1 MKENFSKGV
10 QRILKFAK
18 EEAVRLGHSYVGSEH
33 LLLGI
38 IKDSNGKAA
47 NVLSSIGC
55 DVVEMKAMIED
66 MAKPS
71 GGTMTLGHL
80 PLTRRAE
87 RILRTTF
94 SEAQNLNQD
103 VADQIHLLLALARED
118 EGLSTEVLSAYTV
131 DYELLTTFISSSSAT
146 NKIEKKAPKK
156 SKTPTLDIYSRD
168 LSKMANEGK
177 LDPVVGRVVE
187 IERVAQILSR
197 RKKNNPVLIGEPGVG
212 KTAIVEGLALRIYEK
227 TVPHILWGQR
237 VIVLDLAGLIAGTK
251 YRGQFEERM
260 RTMMLELESCT
271 DNIVFI
277 DELHTLVGAGGAT
290 GSLDAANMFKPALAR
305 GEIQIIGATTLNE
318 YRKYIEKDGALER
331 RFQKVMVNPPTID
344 DTIQILDGIKEKYED
359 HHQVIFPD
367 SSIRACV
374 ELSERYI
381 TDKFLPDK
389 AIDILD
395 EVGSHVHIHNIHV
408 PEEIVKLEQNISN
421 VRKDKESVIAQQKFE
436 QAADMRDKER
446 KLISKLNDAQDKWD
460 RDDVAS
466 RPVVTEED
474 VADIVS
480 MITGIPL
487 AKVAESETMKL
498 LNMANELKKYIVG
511 QDDAIEKL
519 TQATQ
524 RARAGLKNPN
534 KPIGS
539 FMFLGP
545 TGVGKTELSKV
556 LADYL
561 FLNREA
567 LVKIDMSEYVER
579 YNVSRLIGAPPG
591 YVGYEEGGQLTERVR
606 RNPYSVVLF
615 DEIEKAH
622 RDVYNIL
629 LQILDEGRI
638 TDSLGRVVDFR
649 NTIIIMTSNLGTNAV
664 SSTSFGF
671 KNADNDS
678 KEEDFSDI
686 MTAVKKYFIPEFLN
700 RIDEIIVFNSLTKD
714 DLYEIIDMQ
723 LEDLRYNLEKKNNVL
738 KITKSAKENL
748 IRSGLHREWGARP
761 LRRMIQN
768 EIENAISSLFLS
780 GKFKEDGVITVKS
793 RNKELIFEQKNNKK
807 NKKSTSKK
815 TSNKKTK
822 STKTIETS

>member
-10 QRILKFAK
+10 QRVLKYAK

-38 IKDSNGKAA
+38 IKDSNGQAV
-47 NVLSSIGC
+47 NILTSIGC
-55 DVVEMKAMIED
+55 DIIEMKTMIED

-94 SEAQNLNQD
+94 TEAQNYNESI
-103 VADQIHLLLALARED
+103 ADQVHLLLALSRED
-118 EGLSTEVLSAYTV
+118 EGLSTEVLNAYTV
-131 DYELLTTFISSSSAT
+131 DYELLTTFISSSPI
-146 NKIEKKAPKK
+146 KLEKKTPKK
-156 SKTPTLDIYSRD
+156 SSTPTLDIFSRD
-168 LSKMANEGK
+168 ISIMANEGK
-177 LDPVVGRVVE
+177 LDPVVGRTVE

-212 KTAIVEGLALRIYEK
+212 KTAIVEGLALRIHEK
-227 TVPHILWGQR
+227 TVPHVLWGQR

-260 RTMMLELESCT
+260 RTMMLELEACSEI
-271 DNIVFI
+271 IVFI
-277 DELHTLVGAGGAT
+277 DELHTLVGAGGAS

-305 GEIQIIGATTLNE
+305 GDIQIVGATTLNE

-331 RFQKVMVNPPTID
+331 RFQKVMINPPTIEE
-344 DTIQILDGIKEKYED
+344 TIQILNGIKEKYEE
-359 HHQVIFPD
+359 HHQVHYPD
-367 SSIRACV
+367 ESISACV

-389 AIDILD
+389 AIDVLD

-408 PEEIVKLEQNISN
+408 PDDILYLEKNISEI
-421 VRKDKESVIAQQKFE
+421 RKKKESVIAQQKFE

-446 KLISKLNDAQDKWD
+446 KLIGKLNDAQIKWD
-460 RDDVAS
+460 RNDESS
-466 RPVVTEED
+466 RPIVTEDD

-487 AKVAESETMKL
+487 AKVAKSETEKL
-498 LNMANELKKYIVG
+498 LNMSKELKKCIIG
-511 QDDAIEKL
+511 QDDAIDKL
-519 TQATQ
+519 TKATQ
-524 RARAGLKNPN
+524 RARAGMKNPN
-534 KPIGS
+534 HPIGS
-539 FMFLGP
+539 FIFLGP

-556 LADYL
+556 LATYL
-561 FLNREA
+561 FSNRDA

-579 YNVSRLIGAPPG
+579 YNISRLLGSPPG
-591 YVGYEEGGQLTERVR
+591 YVGYEEGGQLTEKVR

-629 LQILDEGRI
+629 LQILDEGRV
-638 TDSLGRVVDFR
+638 TDSLGRMIDFR
-649 NTIIIMTSNLGTNAV
+649 NTIIIMTSNIGTNAI

-671 KNADNDS
+671 RSRKDDQ
-678 KEEDFSDI
+678 KDGHYSDI
-686 MTAVKKYFIPEFLN
+686 MTAVKKFFISEFLN
-700 RIDEIIVFNSLTKD
+700 RVDEIIVFNMLSKE
-714 DLYEIIDMQ
+714 DLYHIIDLQ
-723 LEDLRYNLEKKNNVL
+723 LADLRDNLEKKNNTL
-738 KITKSAKENL
+738 NISKSAKENL
-748 IRSGLHREWGARP
+748 IREGSHSEWGARP

-768 EIENAISSLFLS
+768 EIENSISARFLT
-780 GKFKEDGVITVKS
+780 GEFKENGIITIKS
-793 RNKELIFEQKNNKK
+793 K
-807 NKKSTSKK
+807 NKTFIFDQHLKKKAKVSKP
-815 TSNKKTK
+815 TK
-822 STKTIETS
+822 GPKAKRKAILPKIK

>member
-10 QRILKFAK
+10 QRVLKFAK

-38 IKDSNGKAA
+38 IKDNNGKAA
-47 NVLSSIGC
+47 SILTSIGC
-55 DVVEMKAMIED
+55 DIQEMKVMVED

-94 SEAQNLNQD
+94 SEAQNYKEEVANQT
-103 VADQIHLLLALARED
+103 HLLLALARED
-118 EGLSTEVLSAYTV
+118 EGLATEVLNAYTV
-131 DYELLTTFISSSSAT
+131 DYELLTTIVSSSPV
-146 NKIEKKAPKK
+146 KREKKVPKK
-156 SKTPTLDIYSRD
+156 SPTPTLDLFSRD
-168 LSKMANEGK
+168 ISKMANEGN
-177 LDPVVGRVVE
+177 LDPVIGRELE
-187 IERVAQILSR
+187 IERLAQILSR

-212 KTAIVEGLALRIYEK
+212 KTAVVEGLAIRIYEK

-260 RTMMLELESCT
+260 RTLMLELEASS
-271 DNIVFI
+271 DIIVFI
-277 DELHTLVGAGGAT
+277 DELHTLVGAGGAS

-331 RFQKVMVNPPTID
+331 RFQKIIVNPPSVY
-344 DTIQILDGIKEKYED
+344 DTIKILDGIREKYEE
-359 HHQVIFPD
+359 HHQVNLSD
-367 SSIRACV
+367 NAVRACV
-374 ELSERYI
+374 ELSDRYI
-381 TDKFLPDK
+381 SDKYLPDK
-389 AIDILD
+389 AIDVMD

-408 PEEIVKLEQNISN
+408 PDEIVKLEKNISSL
-421 VRKDKESVIAQQKFE
+421 RKKKESVIAQQKFE
-436 QAADMRDKER
+436 QAAEMRDKER
-446 KLISKLNDAQDKWD
+446 KMISKLKEVQEKWD
-460 RDDVAS
+460 NVEKSS

-480 MITGIPL
+480 MVTGIPL
-487 AKVAESETMKL
+487 AKVAESETEKL
-498 LNMANELKKYIVG
+498 LHMADELKKRIVG
-511 QDDAIEKL
+511 QNDAIEKL
-519 TQATQ
+519 SQASR

-534 KPIGS
+534 RPIGS

-545 TGVGKTELSKV
+545 TGVGKTELAKV
-556 LADYL
+556 LAEYL
-561 FLNREA
+561 FSNTESLI
-567 LVKIDMSEYVER
+567 KIDMSEYVER

-606 RNPYSVVLF
+606 RKPYSVVLF

-638 TDSLGRVVDFR
+638 TDSLGRMIDFR
-649 NTIIIMTSNLGTNAV
+649 NTIIIMTSNIGTKVV

-671 KNADNDS
+671 KTS
-678 KEEDFSDI
+678 KEDKKEDNYTDI
-686 MTAVKKYFIPEFLN
+686 MAEVKKYFIPEFLN
-700 RIDEIIVFNSLTKD
+700 RIDDIIVFNSLSK
-714 DLYEIIDMQ
+714 
-723 LEDLRYNLEKKNNVL
+723 EDLHSIIELQLSDLKENLKKKNNTL
-738 KITKSAKENL
+738 KMTKSAKEDL
-748 IRSGLHREWGARP
+748 IRDGAHREWGARP
-761 LRRMIQN
+761 LRRIIQN
-768 EIENAISSLFLS
+768 QIENEISTRFLTGEFVENGS
-780 GKFKEDGVITVKS
+780 ITVKS
-793 RNKELIFEQKNNKK
+793 KNKELVFTQEVKPAKK
-807 NKKSTSKK
+807 TSKK
-815 TSNKKTK
+815 K
-822 STKTIETS
+822 SPAKEPEPAQE

>member
-10 QRILKFAK
+10 QRVLKYAK

-38 IKDSNGKAA
+38 IKDSHGKAA
-47 NVLSSIGC
+47 NILGSIGC
-55 DVVEMKAMIED
+55 DILEMKSMIED

-94 SEAQNLNQD
+94 TEAQNLNED
-103 VADQIHLLLALARED
+103 VANQVHLLLALSRED
-118 EGLSTEVLSAYTV
+118 EGLSTEVLNAYTV
-131 DYELLTTFISSSSAT
+131 DYELLSTFLSSSAPA
-146 NKIEKKAPKK
+146 KIEKKSPKK
-156 SKTPTLDIYSRD
+156 SSTPTIDIYSRD
-168 LSKMANEGK
+168 LSKMANDGK
-177 LDPVVGRVVE
+177 LDPVIGRTIE

-212 KTAIVEGLALRIYEK
+212 KTAIVEGLALRIHTK

-260 RTMMLELESCT
+260 RTMMLELESST
-271 DNIVFI
+271 ENIVFI
-277 DELHTLVGAGGAT
+277 DELHTLIGAGGAS

-331 RFQKVMVNPPTID
+331 RFQKVIVNPPSID
-344 DTIQILDGIKEKYED
+344 DSIQILKGIKEKYED
-359 HHQVIFPD
+359 HHQVQYSED
-367 SSIRACV
+367 SIHACV

-389 AIDILD
+389 AIDVLD

-408 PEEIVKLEQNISN
+408 PDEILNLEKNISN
-421 VRKDKESVIAQQKFE
+421 VRTKKESVIAQQKFE

-446 KLISKLNDAQDKWD
+446 KLISKLNKAQDKWNSND
-460 RDDVAS
+460 NS
-466 RPVVTEED
+466 LRPLVTDED

-487 AKVAESETMKL
+487 AKVAESETEKL
-498 LNMANELKKYIVG
+498 LNMSDELKKKIIG

-524 RARAGLKNPN
+524 RARSGLKNPN
-534 KPIGS
+534 RPIGS

-556 LADYL
+556 LASYL
-561 FLNREA
+561 FSNREA

-591 YVGYEEGGQLTERVR
+591 YVGYDEGGQLTEQVR
-606 RNPYSVVLF
+606 RSPYSVVLF

-638 TDSLGRVVDFR
+638 TDSLGRKVDFR
-649 NTIIIMTSNLGTNAV
+649 NTIIIMTSNLGTNTI

-671 KNADNDS
+671 NNTKESDNNDH
-678 KEEDFSDI
+678 FTDI

-700 RIDEIIVFNSLTKD
+700 RIDEIIVFNSLAKEN
-714 DLYEIIDMQ
+714 LYQIIDLQ
-723 LEDLRYNLEKKNNVL
+723 LTDLRDNLSKKNNIL
-738 KITKSAKENL
+738 KITKSAKEDL
-748 IRSGLHREWGARP
+748 IRDGLHREWGARP

-768 EIENAISSLFLS
+768 EIENAISARFLS
-780 GKFKEDGVITVKS
+780 GEFKDNGIITVKS
-793 RNKELIFEQKNNKK
+793 KNKELIFHQQINKSS
-807 NKKSTSKK
+807 KSSKSPAK
-815 TSNKKTK
+815 GKK
-822 STKTIETS
+822 STKTIH

>member
-10 QRILKFAK
+10 QKVLKYAK

-38 IKDSNGKAA
+38 IKDANGKAA
-47 NVLSSIGC
+47 TALTSIGC
-55 DVVEMKAMIED
+55 DIVEMKAMIED

-94 SEAQNLNQD
+94 SEAQNFNQD
-103 VADQIHLLLALARED
+103 IANQVHLLLALSRED

-131 DYELLTTFISSSSAT
+131 DYELLATFITSAPA
-146 NKIEKKAPKK
+146 KAEKKTPKK

-177 LDPVVGRVVE
+177 LDPVVGRNIE

-212 KTAIVEGLALRIYEK
+212 KTAIVEGLALRIHEK
-227 TVPHILWGQR
+227 TVPHVLWGQR

-260 RTMMLELESCT
+260 RTLMLELETCT

-331 RFQKVMVNPPTID
+331 RFQKVMVNPPSIE
-344 DTIQILDGIKEKYED
+344 DTIQILNGIKEKYED
-359 HHQVIFPD
+359 HHQVILSQD
-367 SSIRACV
+367 ALHACV

-389 AIDILD
+389 AIDVMD

-408 PEEIVKLEQNISN
+408 PEEIVKLEKNISDL
-421 VRKDKESVIAQQKFE
+421 RKKKESVIAQQKFE

-446 KLISKLNDAQDKWD
+446 KLISKLNEAQNKWD
-460 RDDVAS
+460 QNDVAS
-466 RPVVTEED
+466 RPTVSEEN

-498 LNMANELKKYIVG
+498 LNMSEELKKCIVG

-561 FLNREA
+561 FLNRDA

-649 NTIIIMTSNLGTNAV
+649 NTIIIMTSNIGTSAV

-671 KNADNDS
+671 KSSQTDSNDES
-678 KEEDFSDI
+678 YSDI
-686 MTAVKKYFIPEFLN
+686 MTVVKKYFIPEFLN
-700 RIDEIIVFNSLTKD
+700 RIDEIIVFNSLSKEA
-714 DLYEIIDMQ
+714 LYEIIDLQ
-723 LEDLRYNLEKKNNVL
+723 LNDLRSNLAKKLNILKISKTAKEDL
-738 KITKSAKENL
+738 
-748 IRSGLHREWGARP
+748 IRDGLHREWGARP

-768 EIENAISSLFLS
+768 EIENKISALFIS
-780 GKFKEDGVITVKS
+780 GEFKEDGVITIKS
-793 RNKELIFEQKNNKK
+793 RNKKLCFEQNV
-807 NKKSTSKK
+807 
-815 TSNKKTK
+815 NKKTK
-822 STKTIETS
+822 KVTSKKKSKKNKSVKII

>member
-10 QRILKFAK
+10 QRVLKYAK

-38 IKDSNGKAA
+38 LKDGNGRASGI
-47 NVLSSIGC
+47 LSSIGC
-55 DVVEMKAMIED
+55 DIIEMKSMIED

-94 SEAQNLNQD
+94 TEAQNYKED
-103 VADQIHLLLALARED
+103 VANQVHLLLALARED

-131 DYELLTTFISSSSAT
+131 DYELLTTFISSSPVKT
-146 NKIEKKAPKK
+146 EKKAPKQ
-156 SKTPTLDIYSRD
+156 SATPTLDIYSRD
-168 LSKMANEGK
+168 LSSLANDGK
-177 LDPVVGRVVE
+177 LDPVVGRDLEV
-187 IERVAQILSR
+187 ERVAQILSR

-212 KTAIVEGLALRIYEK
+212 KTAIVEGLALRIHNK

-237 VIVLDLAGLIAGTK
+237 VLVLDLAGLIAGTK

-260 RTMMLELESCT
+260 RTMMLELEACS
-271 DNIVFI
+271 NIIVFI
-277 DELHTLVGAGGAT
+277 DEVHTIVGAGGAS

-331 RFQKVMVNPPTID
+331 RFQKVIVNPPSID
-344 DTIQILDGIKEKYED
+344 ETVEILNGIKEKYED
-359 HHQVIFPD
+359 HHQVTFSD
-367 SSIRACV
+367 QSISACV
-374 ELSERYI
+374 ELSDRYI

-408 PEEIVKLEQNISN
+408 PDEILDLEKDISII
-421 VRKDKESVIAQQKFE
+421 RKKKETVIAQQKFE

-446 KLISKLNDAQDKWD
+446 KLLSKLKEAQDTWD
-460 RDDVAS
+460 GDEKS
-466 RPVVTEED
+466 TRPIVSEDD

-480 MITGIPL
+480 MVTGIPL
-487 AKVAESETMKL
+487 AKIAESESVKL
-498 LNMANELKKYIVG
+498 LHMADELKKYIIG

-519 TQATQ
+519 ALATQ

-539 FMFLGP
+539 FIFLGP

-556 LADYL
+556 LASYL
-561 FLNREA
+561 FTNRDA

-591 YVGYEEGGQLTERVR
+591 YVGYEEGGQLTEKVR

-638 TDSLGRVVDFR
+638 TDSLGRMVDFR
-649 NTIIIMTSNLGTNAV
+649 NTIIIMTSNIGTSAIK
-664 SSTSFGF
+664 STSFGF
-671 KNADNDS
+671 KNDKSINQEDNYA
-678 KEEDFSDI
+678 DI
-686 MTAVKKYFIPEFLN
+686 MTAVKKFFIPEFLN
-700 RIDEIIVFNSLTKD
+700 RIDEIIVFNSLSKEN
-714 DLYEIIDMQ
+714 LYDIIDLQ
-723 LEDLRYNLEKKNNVL
+723 LNDLRLNLEKQNNTL
-738 KITKSAKENL
+738 KITKAAKEAL
-748 IRSGLHREWGARP
+748 IREGLHREWGARP

-768 EIENAISSLFLS
+768 KIENEISTLFLT
-780 GKFKEDGVITVKS
+780 GKLKENGVISIKTK
-793 RNKELIFEQKNNKK
+793 NKDITFEQHL
-807 NKKSTSKK
+807 SKK
-815 TSNKKTK
+815 PKSSKRKNITTK
-822 STKTIETS
+822 I

>member
-10 QRILKFAK
+10 QRILKYAK

-38 IKDSNGKAA
+38 IKDNNGKAV
-47 NVLSSIGC
+47 NILTSIGC
-55 DVVEMKAMIED
+55 DIMEMKSMIEE

-94 SEAQNLNQD
+94 TEAQNYKED
-103 VADQIHLLLALARED
+103 VANQVHLLLALARED
-118 EGLSTEVLSAYTV
+118 EGLSTEVLNAYTV
-131 DYELLTTFISSSSAT
+131 DYELLSTFISSSPI
-146 NKIEKKAPKK
+146 KLEKKSPRK
-156 SKTPTLDIYSRD
+156 SPTPTLDIYSRD
-168 LSKMANEGK
+168 ISKMANEGK
-177 LDPVVGRVVE
+177 LDPVVGRTIEV
-187 IERVAQILSR
+187 ERVAQILSR

-227 TVPHILWGQR
+227 TVPHVLWGQR
-237 VIVLDLAGLIAGTK
+237 VIVLDLAALIAGTK

-260 RTMMLELESCT
+260 RTMMLELESSSE
-271 DNIVFI
+271 NIVFI
-277 DELHTLVGAGGAT
+277 DELHTLVGAGGAS

-318 YRKYIEKDGALER
+318 YRKYIEKDGALDR
-331 RFQKVMVNPPTID
+331 RFQKVIINPPSID
-344 DTIQILDGIKEKYED
+344 ETIQILNGIKEKYED
-359 HHQVIFPD
+359 HHQVHYPEK
-367 SSIRACV
+367 SIRACV

-389 AIDILD
+389 AIDVLD
-395 EVGSHVHIHNIHV
+395 EAGSHVHIHNIHV
-408 PEEIVKLEQNISN
+408 PDKIVNLEKNISDI
-421 VRKDKESVIAQQKFE
+421 RTKKEAVIAQQKFE
-436 QAADMRDKER
+436 LAAEMRDKER
-446 KLISKLNDAQDKWD
+446 KLIAKLNKAQEKWD
-460 RDDVAS
+460 NDDKSS
-466 RPVVTEED
+466 RPVVTDED

-487 AKVAESETMKL
+487 AKVAESETEKL
-498 LNMANELKKYIVG
+498 LNMGEELKKYIIG

-524 RARAGLKNPN
+524 RARAGLKNPQR
-534 KPIGS
+534 PIGS
-539 FMFLGP
+539 FIFLGP

-556 LADYL
+556 LANYL
-561 FLNREA
+561 FSNRDA

-579 YNVSRLIGAPPG
+579 YNISRLIGAPPG
-591 YVGYEEGGQLTERVR
+591 YVGYEEGGQLTEKVR

-638 TDSLGRVVDFR
+638 IDSLGRIIDFR
-649 NTIIIMTSNLGTNAV
+649 NTIIIMTSNIGTNAI
-664 SSTSFGF
+664 SSTSLGF
-671 KNADNDS
+671 KGT
-678 KEEDFSDI
+678 KEEKNDDHYSDI

-700 RIDEIIVFNSLTKD
+700 RIDEIIVFNTLSKE
-714 DLYEIIDMQ
+714 DLYQIIDLQ
-723 LEDLRYNLEKKNNVL
+723 LEDLRDNLRKKNNTL
-738 KITKSAKENL
+738 KITKSAKEDL
-748 IRSGLHREWGARP
+748 IRDGLHREWGARP
-761 LRRMIQN
+761 LRRIIQN
-768 EIENAISSLFLS
+768 EIENAISARFLT
-780 GKFKEDGVITVKS
+780 GEFNENAVITVRS
-793 RNKELIFEQKNNKK
+793 RNKSLIFDQRLA
-807 NKKSTSKK
+807 KKSKVAKSSKGPK
-815 TSNKKTK
+815 VNSKVTQPT
-822 STKTIETS
+822 ED